1 MNSFYPENIEF
12 TSAMVASVLQGMTAY
27 TDHYISRSLLA
38 ASCRR
43 YGAFYNASRPG
54 ISLEDYVRRIAK
66 HFNCSASCFVI
77 ALIYID
83 RIVNS
88 KDLFF
93 VCHLNVH
100 R

>member
-1 MNSFYPENIEF
+1 MNSCNPEKIES
-12 TSAMVASVLQGMTAY
+12 TSAMVASVLQGMISF
-27 TDHYISRSLLA
+27 TDHYISPSLLA

-43 YGAFYNASRPG
+43 YGALFNASRPS
-54 ISLEDYVRRIAK
+54 ISLQDYMLRISK

-77 ALIYID
+77 ALIYVD